1 MQNLKMSRTEIV
13 ECAADNPCLYKYNFL
28 YLAIVSLWPIFLVI
42 LAFNPPVSSW
52 AFILWALLLVL
63 ALPCIL
69 AIKVILS
76 PFVIAAAFASFRNG
90 KGAIWL
96 DGNQLHFFD
105 HIISIDEVA
114 YLVRKPKFGLGDFEL
129 HMTNGQEI
137 SYPDAFVIA
146 CY

>member
-1 MQNLKMSRTEIV
+1 M
-13 ECAADNPCLYKYNFL
+13 
-28 YLAIVSLWPIFLVI
+28 
-42 LAFNPPVSSW
+42 
-52 AFILWALLLVL
+52 LLVL

-76 PFVIAAAFASFRNG
+76 PFVIAAAVASFRNG
-90 KGAIWL
+90 KGVIWL

-105 HIISIDEVA
+105 RSISINQVA
-114 YLVRKPKFGLGDFEL
+114 YLVRKPKYGFGDFEL

-137 SYPDAFVIA
+137 TYPDAFVIA